1 MAGNSSRRRPMPRRS
16 PPRHPFPQSSH
27 TRRAIAAAAARI
39 MAQDGLNDV
48 GLAKRKAARSLGVA
62 DSESLP
68 GNEEVLEELQAYQ
81 AFYQA
86 EEHGEQLRE
95 YRQAAIEVMGML
107 AEFHPHLTGP
117 VLEGTAGWA
126 GMVELELFADSAK
139 DVEMALL
146 SRNIQYDVKESRR
159 DPSNLEAKLRMD
171 WEGVPVVI
179 AVYPPLAER
188 QIRRNP
194 HTGKSRQRADIHEV
208 QQLLAEAHPS

>member
-1 MAGNSSRRRPMPRRS
+1 
-16 PPRHPFPQSSH
+16 
-27 TRRAIAAAAARI
+27 
-39 MAQDGLNDV
+39 
-48 GLAKRKAARSLGVA
+48 VA

-171 WEGVPVVI
+171 WGGVPVVI